1 MSRRDYSN
9 GSHSAQA
16 AFMNN
21 NTTSKIGNN
30 IGPHEILA
38 YNGSAEAVRERNAQ
52 TNLSGKSVFLQFTC
66 ELIAFINTTNKH
78 CHLSSC

>member
-21 NTTSKIGNN
+21 NSKIGNN

-52 TNLSGKSVFLQFTC
+52 TNLSDFFGM
-66 ELIAFINTTNKH
+66 
-78 CHLSSC
+78 